1 MTAVS
6 KFKTKMRSLLVVT
19 TGAGMVFTGINL
31 FKGKDKF
38 YDDFLM
44 PLARKVPPETSHRLA
59 VLGCKYK
66 LFPSSGK
73 EDPDILSTPFFNTHL
88 KNPIGIAAGFDK
100 QGEAIEGLEQ
110 IGFGFVEI
118 GSVTPEPQPGNPTP
132 RVFRLNAD
140 QAIINRYGFNSEGH
154 KVVFERLNELKKDNK
169 YKGILGIN
177 LGKNKTSPN
186 ALDDY
191 VKGVNT
197 FGPIADYLVIN
208 VSSPNT
214 PGLRDL
220 QGKQD
225 LENLLTGVVEARNN
239 LPTNNTVP
247 IFVKIAPDLT
257 KKDIED
263 ICSVVLKKKCKMDGM
278 IVSNT
283 TIDKSQVSN
292 KELAQEAG
300 GLSGAPLKSKSTQ
313 LIAEI
318 YSQTKG
324 KIPII
329 GVGGVFNGQDAY
341 EKIEAGAS
349 YVQLYT
355 AFIFHGPPVISKIKN
370 ELAEILKEQ
379 GYKSVSEV
387 VGKNYKKYLS
397 K

>member
-1 MTAVS
+1 MSSPA
-6 KFKTKMRSLLVVT
+6 KFKNKMRSMLLVT
-19 TGAGMVFTGINL
+19 TGAGAFFAGINL

-44 PLARKVPPETSHRLA
+44 PIIRKTPAETSHRLA
-59 VLGCKYK
+59 LLGCKYK
-66 LFPSSGK
+66 LFPGSGK
-73 EDPDILSTPFFNTHL
+73 EDPNILSTRFFKTHL

-100 QGEAIEGLEQ
+100 QGEAIEGLEK

-118 GSVTPEPQPGNPTP
+118 GTVTPEAQPGNPTP

-140 QAIINRYGFNSEGH
+140 KAIINRYGFNSDGH
-154 KVVFERLNELKKDNK
+154 KAVYERLNEFRKDNTFN
-169 YKGILGIN
+169 GILGIN
-177 LGKNKTSPN
+177 LGKNKTSPS

-191 VKGVNT
+191 VKGVEL

-214 PGLRDL
+214 PGLRSL
-220 QGKQD
+220 QGRQE
-225 LENLLTGVVEARNN
+225 LENLLTGVVEARNK
-239 LPTNNTVP
+239 LSTNNTVP
-247 IFVKIAPDLT
+247 IFVKIAPDLN
-257 KKDIED
+257 KADIDD
-263 ICSVVLKKKCKMDGM
+263 ICSVVLKDKCKMDGM

-283 TIDKSQVSN
+283 TIDKTQVSN
-292 KELAQEAG
+292 KELAKEAG

-313 LIAEI
+313 LIAQI
-318 YSQTKG
+318 YAQTGG

-329 GVGGVFNGQDAY
+329 GVGGVFNGQDAF

-355 AFIFHGPPVISKIKN
+355 AFIFHGPPIVTKIKN
-370 ELAEILKEQ
+370 ELAEILQEK
-379 GYKSVSEV
+379 GHHNISEV

-397 K
+397 E

>member
-6 KFKTKMRSLLVVT
+6 KFKNKMRSLFLVT
-19 TGAGMVFTGINL
+19 TGAGIFFAGFNL
-31 FKGKDKF
+31 LKGKDKF

-44 PLARKVPPETSHRLA
+44 PLARSVPPETSHRLA

-66 LFPSSGK
+66 LFAGSGK
-73 EDPDILSTPFFNTHL
+73 EDPHILSTPFFNTHL

-100 QGEAIEGLEQ
+100 QGEAIEGLDK

-118 GSVTPEPQPGNPTP
+118 GSVTPEAQPGNPTP

-154 KVVFERLNELKKDNK
+154 QAVFERLNELRKENTF
-169 YKGILGIN
+169 KGILGIN
-177 LGKNKTSPN
+177 LGKNKTSPD
-186 ALDDY
+186 ALEDY

-225 LENLLTGVVEARNN
+225 LENLLAGVVEARNK
-239 LPTNNTVP
+239 LSTNNTVP

-263 ICSVVLKKKCKMDGM
+263 ISAVVLKKKCKVDGL

-283 TIDKSQVSN
+283 TVDKSQVSDQ
-292 KELAQEAG
+292 ELAKEAG

-313 LIAEI
+313 LIAEMFA
-318 YSQTKG
+318 QTKG

-329 GVGGVFNGQDAY
+329 GVGGVFNGRDAF

-349 YVQLYT
+349 CVQLYT
-355 AFIFHGPPVISKIKN
+355 AFIFHGPPIVTKIKT
-370 ELAEILKEQ
+370 ELAEILSEQ